1 MLITY
6 EPMSDVLTITM
17 QAAPVAS
24 TQVQGT
30 VSVGFDAAGAVTSI
44 SIPDASSVLWENG
57 GQVNVMLPTQVP
69 AANTTVV
76 ERTIVEQRS
85 TLP

>member
-1 MLITY
+1 
-6 EPMSDVLTITM
+6 
-17 QAAPVAS
+17 
-24 TQVQGT
+24 
-30 VSVGFDAAGAVTSI
+30 
-44 SIPDASSVLWENG
+44 VLWENG